1 MERMMKLRPH
11 QELARQF
18 LHRDRNRLL
27 ADEQRVGKTAP
38 ALTAAIDLQLS
49 PVLIVCPVSVQYVWE
64 RECEA
69 WGVPGTIGICDP
81 SADVCIVPYS
91 KIVSGVLAAALRRRN
106 WALLILDESHY
117 AKNFGAQRT
126 RAVYGIPNGRG
137 LDQHQCL
144 VHHAERVWCL
154 TGTPI
159 PHDPSDLFP
168 MLRALFPHV
177 LQGQP
182 GVYPDVTS
190 YPDFEVR
197 YVKTYPKKVSP
208 WRTIK
213 IKSGGRN
220 EGELGRRLGPNMLR
234 RKQKDIGIRPSDHS
248 LLPLEIKP
256 SDRRLI
262 EEDMQL
268 EKVLAAADAG
278 LPLHDLVTARVRH
291 LTGDIKAHA
300 VVSAAKDY
308 FEDTQ
313 DKLVIAYWHR
323 SVGDTLEAGLA
334 RLNPLRVDG
343 STLHRTR
350 GQLIDRFRDDPKARV
365 FLAQIEAAGEGIDLS
380 PAPELW
386 FAESVFSPR
395 LMAQMAAR
403 ISNINQTRQTLVR
416 VCTLAGSIDEA
427 IQRALL
433 RLYTTIKTVL
443 ED

>member
-1 MERMMKLRPH
+1 MKLRPH
-11 QELARQF
+11 QEIARQF
-18 LHRDRNRLL
+18 LKRDRNRLL
-27 ADEQRVGKTAP
+27 ADEQRVGKTGP
-38 ALTAAIDLQLS
+38 ALVAATDLDLA
-49 PVLIVCPVSVQYVWE
+49 PILIVCPVSVQYVWE
-64 RECEA
+64 REAEN
-69 WGVPGTIGICDP
+69 WNVPGTVGICDP

-91 KIVSGVLAAALRRRN
+91 KIVSGTLAAKLRQRH
-106 WALLILDESHY
+106 WALLILDEAHY

-137 LDQHQCL
+137 LDQHAAL

-168 MLRALFPHV
+168 MMRALFPDT
-177 LQGQP
+177 LK
-182 GVYPDVTS
+182 GVAGVFPDALN
-190 YPDFEVR
+190 YGDFEAR
-197 YVKTYPKKVSP
+197 YVVTYPKKVSP
-208 WRTIK
+208 WRSIK

-234 RKQKDIGIRPSDHS
+234 RKQKDIGIRPSDHA
-248 LLPLEIKP
+248 LLPLEIRG

-262 EEDMQL
+262 EQDMEL
-268 EKVLAAADAG
+268 DKVLAAAEAG
-278 LPLHDLVTARVRH
+278 LSLHDLVTARVRH

-300 VVSAAKDY
+300 VIPAAKDY
-308 FEDTQ
+308 CEDSD
-313 DKLVIAYWHR
+313 DKLVIAYWHK
-323 SVGDTLEAGLA
+323 SVGDALELGLA

-343 STLHRTR
+343 STVLGNRR
-350 GQLIDRFRDDPKARV
+350 ASFDRFRDDPKCRI
-365 FLAQIEAAGEGIDLS
+365 FLAQIEACSEGVDLS

-395 LMAQMAAR
+395 LMSQMAAR